1 MAKLTP
7 EQKAI
12 NKEASRLRD
21 REFRTRYN
29 EFHRQID
36 AVANSEQVLAARQIA
51 DAVNIERE
59 NLIKKRNEE
68 VALIEQQIAQL
79 KEQRQALEA
88 SYVPELDRLRT
99 SRSTAYDQW
108 TQLQATAKKAI
119 ETQFPDMVGVFS
131 ASQWKDF
138 AEYLPKNP

>member
-12 NKEASRLRD
+12 NKEATRLRD
-21 REFRTRYN
+21 REFRTRHN

-36 AVANSEQVLAARQIA
+36 AVANSKQVLAARQVA
-51 DAVNIERE
+51 DAVNMEFE

-68 VALIEQQIAQL
+68 IALIEQQISQL
-79 KEQRQALEA
+79 QDQRKALEA
-88 SYVPELDRLRT
+88 SYVPEVDRIRT
-99 SRSTAYDQW
+99 ARSAAYDQW

-119 ETQFPDMVGVFS
+119 EAQFPDMVGVFS

-138 AEYLPKNP
+138 AEYIPKAS